1 MAWLLSRA
9 SVSIAPTIFSMLH
22 GSSPSRMRGAKMSQI
37 MATIE
42 AWLSPRYQEDVS
54 PDSAI
59 PTSPVSV
66 CSRSSSVSSLVM
78 VTFGNRSGFF
88 SGIDTGMH
96 STFVIFMVRI
106 R

>member
-1 MAWLLSRA
+1 
-9 SVSIAPTIFSMLH
+9 
-22 GSSPSRMRGAKMSQI
+22 MSQI
-37 MATIE
+37 MLTID
-42 AWLSPRYQEDVS
+42 AWLSPRYQDDVS
-54 PDSAI
+54 PDSAM

-66 CSRSSSVSSLVM
+66 CNRSNNVSSLVM
-78 VTFGNRSGFF
+78 VTFGNRSGLF